1 MITGTLLDEH
11 GEAIPNTP
19 VRALR
24 YVTQNGARM
33 LQSSGNAQTD
43 DRGIYRLFGL
53 QPGEYL
59 VSATPRNNSREFVAV
74 QQREAVQSALE
85 RARTVAATNPEQA
98 QVLAERIERLSI
110 EVPAGDDGPMSGYAP
125 VYYPGTTNPASAVTV
140 AVGASEEK
148 SGVDFQSVVVPVSRV
163 EGVVTAGSGTLPANV
178 QLTLVNAGFD
188 VPGLSPGNTRADQQ
202 GAFRFSN
209 VPPGQYTVFARSTI
223 VAGREGG
230 PGGRGPA
237 AGRGG
242 AAPGGRGEPLVARGR
257 INGPDADPIRMW
269 GTADVAVDGR
279 GQANVV
285 VTLQP
290 GVPVSGRIV
299 FDGASAQPA
308 ALTSMRVSLAPLP
321 SGEREIA
328 SGADGRVDAE
338 GRFTISSVI
347 PGRYR
352 LGASGGGPGWVVAS
366 STLDGQDAFDF
377 PVEVRGA
384 IGGATVTL
392 TDRPSEVSGL
402 ITNAQSQPVLDY
414 TLILYP
420 GEQRYR
426 VPFSRR
432 VFSVRPAT
440 DGRYTFRNIPPG
452 EYRLVPVLD
461 PEPGVVY
468 DPAFLQQLDGG
479 AISVTVAAG
488 EKKEQSLR
496 VPGGG

>member
-24 YVTQNGARM
+24 YVTQNGLRT

-110 EVPAGDDGPMSGYAP
+110 EVPAGEDGPMSGYAP

-202 GAFRFSN
+202 GAFRFAN
-209 VPPGQYTVFARSTI
+209 VPPGQYTIFARSTI

-230 PGGRGPA
+230 PGGRGFAP
-237 AGRGG
+237 GRGG
-242 AAPGGRGEPLVARGR
+242 AAPGGRGEPQVARGR

-279 GQANVV
+279 SQANVV
-285 VTLQP
+285 ITLQP

-308 ALTSMRVSLAPLP
+308 ALTSMRVSLAPIP

-328 SGADGRVDAE
+328 SGATGRVDAE

-352 LGASGGGPGWVVAS
+352 LGASGAGPGWVVAS
-366 STLDGQDAFDF
+366 SMLDGQDAFDF
-377 PVEVRGA
+377 PVEVRRRDRRRDGHAHRSSIRTVGPDHQLAVAARARLHPDPLSRASSATGSRSLDASSRCGPRPTAA
-384 IGGATVTL
+384 IPSATS
-392 TDRPSEVSGL
+392 P
-402 ITNAQSQPVLDY
+402 
-414 TLILYP
+414 
-420 GEQRYR
+420 
-426 VPFSRR
+426 
-432 VFSVRPAT
+432 PAT
-440 DGRYTFRNIPPG
+440 TGWCRCST
-452 EYRLVPVLD
+452 LSPVSFTT
-461 PEPGVVY
+461 PRFFSSST
-468 DPAFLQQLDGG
+468 A
-479 AISVTVAAG
+479 ARSV
-488 EKKEQSLR
+488 
-496 VPGGG
+496 